1 MKESLMKRNGRNITT
16 GVTVILGCLAVLGI
30 HDVVNAI
37 GARAANTSFPA
48 QHFALEPLD
57 GEPLTNGFVE
67 VVHPNGPQVYARHE
81 YQVNGGAPNEMYDV
95 VISIWVSN
103 LTCTGAPPIV
113 IPAAVLVTNA
123 FGNGHASVVHT
134 PDDLALLGIR
144 GLTIGGAVTLLRQ
157 GTPAYTTGCRVIQLD

>member
-1 MKESLMKRNGRNITT
+1 MKRKTRH
-16 GVTVILGCLAVLGI
+16 VTIAVTMILSLTAVLV
-30 HDVVNAI
+30 HDAVNAI
-37 GARAANTSFPA
+37 DAQAANTSFPA

-57 GEPLTNGFVE
+57 GEPLMNGFVE
-67 VVHPNGPQVYARHE
+67 VIHPNGPQVYARHE
-81 YQVNGGAPNEMYDV
+81 YQVNGGAPNEIYDV

-113 IPAAVLVTNA
+113 IPAAVLVTNT

-144 GLTIGGAVTLLRQ
+144 GLTIGGGVTMLRQ
-157 GTPAYTTGCRVIQLD
+157 GTPVYTTGCRVIQLD